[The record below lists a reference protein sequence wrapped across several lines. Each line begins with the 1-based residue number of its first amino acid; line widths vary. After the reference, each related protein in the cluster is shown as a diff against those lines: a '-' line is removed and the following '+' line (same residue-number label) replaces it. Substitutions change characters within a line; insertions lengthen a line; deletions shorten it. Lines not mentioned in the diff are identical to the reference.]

1 MKVSC
6 HCGTVSVFDVKN
18 VTLESISD
26 SVFRLSYIFYVAPIA
41 FQTVYKV
48 IALASAI
55 SPVYCRFLYCY
66 ASFQCFILHTEK
78 KKFFPTSVHLN

>member
-1 MKVSC
+1 MKVPF
-6 HCGTVSVFDVKN
+6 HCGIVSVFDVKN

-26 SVFRLSYIFYVAPIA
+26 SVFSLTSIFNVAPIW

-55 SPVYCRFLYCY
+55 S
-66 ASFQCFILHTEK
+66 
-78 KKFFPTSVHLN
+78 